1 MSAYSSPDATL
12 RARLAAGLIV
22 DHNLIL
28 IERDEIQRVIRELRI
43 LLTDLA
49 DPKNAPQVGK
59 LLTVDAVLMGEVL
72 DYGKIITPAAKL
84 VVLLKLVSVE
94 TGRITFT
101 LLVDARKVNTSF
113 PFEVHREVIEE
124 AAEKALSAI
133 HKAGSPV
140 PSR

>member
-43 LLTDLA
+43 FLTDLA
-49 DPKNAPQVGK
+49 DPKNAPQLGK

-113 PFEVHREVIEE
+113 SFEVHREVIEE